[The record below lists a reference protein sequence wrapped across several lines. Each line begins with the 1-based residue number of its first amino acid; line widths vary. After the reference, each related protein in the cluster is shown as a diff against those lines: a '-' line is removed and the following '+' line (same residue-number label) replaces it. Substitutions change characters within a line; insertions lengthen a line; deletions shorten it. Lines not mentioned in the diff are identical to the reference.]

1 MHQVQ
6 KKCCYLLY
14 LRIVVYCSH
23 SERIS
28 DQSLQFPNP
37 THHNFNFISDFGRFG
52 RVFCLFFMARIE
64 SPLKRSAMVT
74 CFRIK
79 LPPTRSLFYSVR
91 QQHHACRVD
100 AKEDVKDFRPLCP
113 SLAPSKIVVLFLYP
127 ERAFHRGRPKNS
139 LL

>member
-1 MHQVQ
+1 MYQVQ
-6 KKCCYLLY
+6 KNVVIY

-23 SERIS
+23 SKRSS

-37 THHNFNFISDFGRFG
+37 THHNFNFISDSGRLG
-52 RVFCLFFMARIE
+52 RVFCLFFMARIDP
-64 SPLKRSAMVT
+64 PLKRSAMVT

-79 LPPTRSLFYSVR
+79 PPPTRSLFYSVR
-91 QQHHACRVD
+91 QQHHACRVE

-113 SLAPSKIVVLFLYP
+113 GLAPSEIVVLFLCP
-127 ERAFHRGRPKNS
+127 EQAFPSRSSQNS